1 MALTLGCIVA
11 GRLIDWLGSGVTF
24 MGGSVLLAL
33 TTWDFYSGLQGGT
46 ADLLLHYA
54 QAGFCVGIVGAVP
67 YVMVNA
73 FPAAVR
79 FSGLSFSYNV
89 AYAVFGG
96 LTPMLVTLWVGPG
109 CAGASSM
116 WSASVD
122 WALASVSIC
131 GGVNAVRCRKAKRP
145 DRQSCEL
152 LMPTPP
158 PSGGGVVCSGA
169 LCGEFASSHLGSVVR
184 QAGPS
189 INCDCSVSPWIRQNG
204 GLCGITSGSDY
215 FQSN

>member
-1 MALTLGCIVA
+1 MTPTYLQKVYALTPPEALQANSLAIVALTLGCIVA

-33 TTWDFYSGLQGGT
+33 TTWNFYSGLQGGT

-96 LTPMLVTLWVGPG
+96 LTPMLVTLWLAKDVLAPAYYVVSLCGLG
-109 CAGASSM
+109 FGIGAYL
-116 WSASVD
+116 W
-122 WALASVSIC
+122 W
-131 GGVNAVRCRKAKRP
+131 
-145 DRQSCEL
+145 RQR
-152 LMPTPP
+152 
-158 PSGGGVVCSGA
+158 GA
-169 LCGEFASSHLGSVVR
+169 LRL
-184 QAGPS
+184 QAEAA
-189 INCDCSVSPWIRQNG
+189 
-204 GLCGITSGSDY
+204 
-215 FQSN
+215 